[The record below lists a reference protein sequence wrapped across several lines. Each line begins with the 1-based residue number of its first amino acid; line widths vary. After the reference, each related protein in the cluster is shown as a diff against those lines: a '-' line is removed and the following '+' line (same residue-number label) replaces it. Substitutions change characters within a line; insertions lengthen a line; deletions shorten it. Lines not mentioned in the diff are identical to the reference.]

1 MPWHWSWSFACA
13 ETLVTGSGGVAIT
26 AISRNTVCMRVSM
39 DLSVD
44 WSKKVRRVATRFYSW
59 LETILF
65 HLALTILAWSMA

>member
-1 MPWHWSWSFACA
+1 
-13 ETLVTGSGGVAIT
+13 
-26 AISRNTVCMRVSM
+26 MRVSM

-65 HLALTILAWSMA
+65 HLALTILAWSMAWNPKHDSNMELCSVRAIP